1 MKIVQ
6 CKILGFVFFRY
17 FVPFCLHY
25 FSAHAESAEQHD
37 QLQQNVKKGEK
48 CLICGLIGEKED
60 PFAHDAERCKTCG
73 DHSSHG
79 QNGNAFLIVVLAHL
93 APVRSELCKRPDNAC
108 RRHHFAEIGEQNV
121 KAVLHSRRGNAS
133 ARDDRERQRRRHDPY
148 GALAAA
154 QRFLAAAADKDA
166 AVIYIFDSNSYS
178 HKEVAKGYDW
188 IKRDQINWYVDKSRE
203 FTEANGGNALPSL
216 AFFHIP
222 LPEFNEA
229 ASDEDARLIGTRRE
243 KACAPVVNSG
253 LFTAMLECG
262 DVMGVFVGHDH
273 VNDYAVEWKGIML
286 CYGRFTGSKNTYW
299 DIPGGNGARV
309 IELEEGKRGFRSWI
323 RMNDG
328 RTINEFSFPE
338 DYVKH

>member
-1 MKIVQ
+1 MKLLRFVFLVFSVAMCGGLYAQSLKFGSDKKFKIVQ
-6 CKILGFVFFRY
+6 FTDVHWVSGSEHSV
-17 FVPFCLHY
+17 V
-25 FSAHAESAEQHD
+25 S
-37 QLQQNVKKGEK
+37 EK
-48 CLICGLIGEKED
+48 CMNRVLDEEKPDLVVFSGDFVTGKPAVKGLEEVLQPTLSRGI
-60 PFAHDAERCKTCG
+60 PFAMTFGNHDDEQGLSREELFELIKKYKGSLTATTPGISGVTNYTLTLK
-73 DHSSHG
+73 SSD
-79 QNGNAFLIVVLAHL
+79 
-93 APVRSELCKRPDNAC
+93 S
-108 RRHHFAEIGEQNV
+108 
-121 KAVLHSRRGNAS
+121 
-133 ARDDRERQRRRHDPY
+133 
-148 GALAAA
+148 
-154 QRFLAAAADKDA
+154 DKDA

-188 IKRDQINWYVDKSRE
+188 IKRDQINWYVDKSKE
-203 FTEANGGNALPSL
+203 FTEANGGNTLPSL

-328 RTINEFSFPE
+328 KTINEFSFPE